1 VGGELLTFDEALAE
15 LQMATHELRSL
26 VNQGEVR
33 AFRDEDVLKFRR
45 TDILDLKKRRDAP
58 PGGLVIEPTEIG
70 DEMPTMADLEAQQGP
85 EPGTPVQPKKPETEE
100 TELLSGIGKESPT
113 DFLGLDDTAV
123 GPDSSGDTAQTVVP
137 TIEIAD
143 EDMIDDTAQTVIP
156 TLSEGDTD
164 DTAALGTIDTAA
176 APTAPSLLDE
186 EDEATEMSTQEIG
199 PDEVAPTAA
208 VGGPPPTGAPPP
220 PTAPSP
226 PQDDSLRFGDEPE
239 SATITAP
246 AEDLNIS
253 TDELGPGVTS
263 GATATR
269 LDRMKVEAAAAAS
282 RVSPAFAV
290 MAVVTFV
297 ILALGAPIFYGL
309 ITETPLEFGP
319 YGDLLDFLYEQTAS
333 GG

>member
-45 TDILDLKKRRDAP
+45 TDILDLKKRRAAP
-58 PGGLVIEPTEIG
+58 PGGLIIGPTDIG
-70 DEMPTMADLEAQQGP
+70 DEMPTMADLEAQP
-85 EPGTPVQPKKPETEE
+85 DELPSSAPVEPNKPPTEE
-100 TELLSGIGKESPT
+100 TELLSGIGKEVPT
-113 DFLGLDDTAV
+113 DFLGLDDTSI

-156 TLSEGDTD
+156 TLGGVE
-164 DTAALGTIDTAA
+164 DTAPFGAADTAA

-186 EDEATEMSTQEIG
+186 EDEATEMSTQEIS
-199 PDEVAPTAA
+199 PDEVAPTAPF
-208 VGGPPPTGAPPP
+208 GPGPSAPPP
-220 PTAPSP
+220 VAPAP
-226 PQDDSLRFGDEPE
+226 EPDGLRFGDEPE

-246 AEDLNIS
+246 ADDLGIS
-253 TDELGPGVTS
+253 TDSLGSGVTS
-263 GATATR
+263 GVTATR

-282 RVSPAFAV
+282 AISPLFAV
-290 MAVVTFV
+290 MAIGTFV
-297 ILALGAPIFYGL
+297 ILAAGAPIFYSL
-309 ITETPLEFGP
+309 IMDTPIDFGP
-319 YGDLLDFLYEQTAS
+319 YPGILEFLREQTAS